1 MVAAP
6 PNPPEATEGPAPGGA
21 YRNLF
26 VPLVVVPFL
35 VVGVIALVFV
45 FFGAIRGEDPS
56 MEENLRMAVE
66 GGANERKQA
75 ALSLSV
81 QALENSVDKANGDPP
96 RWDAPQ
102 DFLVRLQRAW
112 EELPVDDDPHL
123 RLVLAQLLAQQGDPG
138 ALARLESVLATPDAE
153 DPEGEVRAYAML
165 ALTWLEDERAAEL
178 LIPFLD
184 HSDPFLRQTAV
195 GVLQKVPGE
204 ATRAALRGL
213 LDAPDLELRGQAA
226 ISLARLGDPG
236 GAAVLRELVAPETY
250 TNEGLRAA
258 GKFQGE
264 RSVHQARLE
273 GVQALARL
281 GLDEDRELLER
292 LAAEDPDHA
301 VREAAMRALERTPQ
315 SPGDAPSPASGGA
328 AAGG

>member
-6 PNPPEATEGPAPGGA
+6 PNPPAPPEPSAPPGA

-56 MEENLRMAVE
+56 MEQNLRLAVE

-81 QALENSVDKANGDPP
+81 QAIENSVDLANGDAP
-96 RWDAPQ
+96 RWAAPA
-102 DFLVRLQRAW
+102 DFVGRLQRAW
-112 EELPVDDDPHL
+112 DGLPADDDPHL

-138 ALARLESVLATPDAE
+138 ALAKLATVLQTADE
-153 DPEGEVRAYAML
+153 DDPQGEVRAYAML
-165 ALTWLEDERAAEL
+165 ALTWLRDERAAEL

-184 HSDPFLRQTAV
+184 HQDPFLRQTAV
-195 GVLQKVPGE
+195 GVLQKIPGE
-204 ATRAALRGL
+204 ATLTALRGL
-213 LDAPDLELRGQAA
+213 IDATDLEVRGQAA
-226 ISLARLGDPG
+226 ISLASLGDSS

-250 TNEGLRAA
+250 TREALRAA

-281 GLDEDRELLER
+281 GLEEDRELFAR
-292 LAAEDPDHA
+292 IAADDPDHA
-301 VREAAMRALERTPQ
+301 VREAAMRALEGATQP
-315 SPGDAPSPASGGA
+315 SAAPP
-328 AAGG
+328 AGG